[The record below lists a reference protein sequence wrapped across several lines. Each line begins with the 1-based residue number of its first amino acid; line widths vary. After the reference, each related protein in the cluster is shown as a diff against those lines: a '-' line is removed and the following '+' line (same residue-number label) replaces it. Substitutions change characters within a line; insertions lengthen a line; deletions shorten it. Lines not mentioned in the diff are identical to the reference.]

1 MWIIDA
7 WLLMAGL
14 CLRWI
19 DEAEQGPY
27 LRRRASRR
35 RGRLR
40 LPPRYAKFRSSFD
53 LVYGRAA
60 EQSRRSTALIGLVCG

>member
-27 LRRRASRR
+27 LRRR
-35 RGRLR
+35 GRLR

-53 LVYGRAA
+53 LLYGRAA